1 MSEEK
6 KETAIVRKIWKQNKT
21 TMEMEELWI
30 FQPDLSKDYSDF
42 DHMQWILREM
52 MCMADGLADGDSW
65 KLIPKCIY
73 EISEEKYHGD
83 RDGGI
88 SWREPGVSN
97 MAEKK

>member
-6 KETAIVRKIWKQNKT
+6 KETAVVRKIWKQNKT
-21 TMEMEELWI
+21 TMLMEELWI
-30 FQPDLSKDYSDF
+30 FQPDLSKD
-42 DHMQWILREM
+42 
-52 MCMADGLADGDSW
+52 W

-83 RDGGI
+83 GGV
-88 SWREPGVSN
+88 SWREPGISN